1 MRSGSFLSTYVI
13 IAGKVSVFSI
23 QQKGRL
29 YMQILALSGS
39 RNRQGKTA
47 QAINAILKGVSEAGG
62 DSECIFLTELALE
75 RCRQCNSD
83 GWGDCR
89 SEGHCIIEDD
99 FASVAEKIET
109 ADVIVFAS
117 PVYFGDL
124 SESMWEFLRR
134 FRRTRF
140 TIRPPAAQGAP
151 GQTPFGGGNAPAIGL
166 CYAGGSGNGTIS
178 CCANLER
185 ILQRCGFDVIDMIP
199 ARRQNLEIKLPMLEL
214 VGKWLVT
221 KPASGPWPLPIH
233 PSR

>member
-1 MRSGSFLSTYVI
+1 
-13 IAGKVSVFSI
+13 
-23 QQKGRL
+23 
-29 YMQILALSGS
+29 MQILALSGS

-47 QAINAILKGVSEAGG
+47 QAMNAILKGVTEAGG
-62 DSECIFLTELALE
+62 YSECIFLTELALE

-83 GWGDCR
+83 GWGVCR

-99 FASVAEKIET
+99 FALVVERIEA
-109 ADVIVFAS
+109 ADVVVFAN

-124 SESMWEFLRR
+124 SESMRGFLDR
-134 FRRTRF
+134 FRRTRL
-140 TIRPPAAQGAP
+140 TRRPPAARGVP
-151 GQTPFGGGNAPAIGL
+151 GPTPFGGGGAPAIGL

-185 ILQRCGFDVIDMIP
+185 ILQTCGFDVIDMIP

-221 KPASGPWPLPIH
+221 KPTSGPWPPPIH
-233 PSR
+233 PGR

>member
-1 MRSGSFLSTYVI
+1 
-13 IAGKVSVFSI
+13 
-23 QQKGRL
+23 
-29 YMQILALSGS
+29 MQILALSGS

-47 QAINAILKGVSEAGG
+47 QAMNAILKGVTEAGG
-62 DSECIFLTELALE
+62 YSECIFLTELALE

-83 GWGDCR
+83 GWGVCR

-99 FASVAEKIET
+99 FASVVEKIEA
-109 ADVIVFAS
+109 ADVVVFAN

-124 SESMWEFLRR
+124 SESMRGFLDR

-140 TIRPPAAQGAP
+140 TRRPPAAQGVSRP
-151 GQTPFGGGNAPAIGL
+151 TPFGGGGAPAIGL

-185 ILQRCGFDVIDMIP
+185 ILQTCGFDVIDMIP

-221 KPASGPWPLPIH
+221 KPTSGP
-233 PSR
+233 

>member
-1 MRSGSFLSTYVI
+1 
-13 IAGKVSVFSI
+13 
-23 QQKGRL
+23 
-29 YMQILALSGS
+29 MQILALSGS

-47 QAINAILKGVSEAGG
+47 QAMNAILKGVTEAGG
-62 DSECIFLTELALE
+62 YSECIFLTELALE

-83 GWGDCR
+83 GWGVCR

-99 FASVAEKIET
+99 FALVVERIEA
-109 ADVIVFAS
+109 ADVVVFAN

-124 SESMWEFLRR
+124 SESMRGFLDR

-140 TIRPPAAQGAP
+140 TRRPPAAHGVP
-151 GQTPFGGGNAPAIGL
+151 GPTPFGGGGAPAIGL

-185 ILQRCGFDVIDMIP
+185 ILQTCRFDVIDMIP
-199 ARRQNLEIKLPMLEL
+199 ARRQNLEIKMPMLEL

-221 KPASGPWPLPIH
+221 KPTSGPWPPPIH
-233 PSR
+233 PGR

>member
-1 MRSGSFLSTYVI
+1 
-13 IAGKVSVFSI
+13 
-23 QQKGRL
+23 
-29 YMQILALSGS
+29 MQILALSGS

-47 QAINAILKGVSEAGG
+47 QCINAILKGVTEAGG
-62 DSECIFLTELALE
+62 YSECIFLTELALE

-83 GWGDCR
+83 GWGVCR

-99 FASVAEKIET
+99 FASVVERIEA
-109 ADVIVFAS
+109 ADVIVFAN

-124 SESMWEFLRR
+124 SESMRGFLDR
-134 FRRTRF
+134 FRRTRP
-140 TIRPPAAQGAP
+140 TRRPPAARGVP
-151 GQTPFGGGNAPAIGL
+151 GPTPFGGGGAPAIGL

-185 ILQRCGFDVIDMIP
+185 ILQTCGFDVIDMIP

-221 KPASGPWPLPIH
+221 KPTSGPWPPPIH
-233 PSR
+233 PGR